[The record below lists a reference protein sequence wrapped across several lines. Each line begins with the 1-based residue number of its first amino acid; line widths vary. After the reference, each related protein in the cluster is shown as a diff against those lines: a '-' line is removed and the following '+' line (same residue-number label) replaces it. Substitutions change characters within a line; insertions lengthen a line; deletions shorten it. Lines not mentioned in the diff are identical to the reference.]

1 MLKGI
6 DQRLSAE
13 IVHVLM
19 LMGHGDDLVIC
30 DVNHPAATIAAET
43 TYGKLIDMA
52 GCDIPT
58 AAAAILSLM
67 PLDTFETLTESCRFS
82 RVCRL
87 WWTVPK
93 VARSRLRLW
102 SGLPSTSPLRS
113 PLPSS
118 AQRIQGLMAAS
129 SSRKV
134 WWSCQSFDWGLG
146 LSLTPAAD
154 GQVQVAPRPRRAL
167 RTLRRHLR
175 YTNARRH

>member
-67 PLDTFETLTESCRFS
+67 PLDTY
-82 RVCRL
+82 
-87 WWTVPK
+87 VPAP
-93 VARSRLRLW
+93 VARMQVVGNPDGIVPIFARMQAVVDRAEGRAITIAPLERFAFYEAAKKSFAIIRTAD
-102 SGLPSTSPLRS
+102 SGPYGCFILKKGVVELPEL
-113 PLPSS
+113 
-118 AQRIQGLMAAS
+118 
-129 SSRKV
+129 
-134 WWSCQSFDWGLG
+134 
-146 LSLTPAAD
+146 
-154 GQVQVAPRPRRAL
+154 
-167 RTLRRHLR
+167 
-175 YTNARRH
+175 

>member
-58 AAAAILSLM
+58 GAAAILSLM
-67 PLDTFETLTESCRFS
+67 PLDTF
-82 RVCRL
+82 
-87 WWTVPK
+87 VPAP
-93 VARSRLRLW
+93 VARMQVVGNTGGVVPIFARMQAVVDRAEGRSVTIEPLERFAFYEAAKRSFAIIRTAD
-102 SGLPSTSPLRS
+102 SGPYGCFILKKGVVDLPEL
-113 PLPSS
+113 
-118 AQRIQGLMAAS
+118 
-129 SSRKV
+129 
-134 WWSCQSFDWGLG
+134 
-146 LSLTPAAD
+146 
-154 GQVQVAPRPRRAL
+154 
-167 RTLRRHLR
+167 
-175 YTNARRH
+175 